1 MKYRNHHQ
9 RKVYLNTGFE
19 NVTKPHSTAEQ
30 YHVEF
35 NPGATTQVNGT
46 NTFEMQ
52 VKVHGDDLNDNKG
65 K

>member
-1 MKYRNHHQ
+1 MNYRNHHQ
-9 RKVYLNTGFE
+9 RKVYLNTSSE
-19 NVTKPHSTAEQ
+19 NITKPHSTAEQ

-35 NPGATTQVNGT
+35 NPDATTQVNDT

-52 VKVHGDDLNDNKG
+52 VKVHGDDLNNNKG

>member
-19 NVTKPHSTAEQ
+19 NKAHSTAEQ
-30 YHVEF
+30 YLVEF
-35 NPGATTQVNGT
+35 NPDATTQVNGA